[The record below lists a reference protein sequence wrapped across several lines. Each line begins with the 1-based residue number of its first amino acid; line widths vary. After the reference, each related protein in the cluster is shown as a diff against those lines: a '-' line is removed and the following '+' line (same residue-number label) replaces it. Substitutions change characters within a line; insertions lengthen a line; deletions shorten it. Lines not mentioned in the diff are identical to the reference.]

1 MTGSTENSCV
11 GEEVA
16 PEIKAAHLQV
26 RYEGGRLPLADFI
39 LLQHLAAIAKNHQG
53 ERSSSQDMSA
63 GVKIDYIAPRQ
74 RRDVA
79 E

>member
-1 MTGSTENSCV
+1 V

-53 ERSSSQDMSA
+53 ERSSSQDVSA
-63 GVKIDYIAPRQ
+63 GVKIDHIAPRQ

>member
-26 RYEGGRLPLADFI
+26 RCAGNQLPLADFI
-39 LLQHLAAIAKNHQG
+39 LQQHLAAIAKNHQTKG
-53 ERSSSQDMSA
+53 LLP
-63 GVKIDYIAPRQ
+63 KI
-74 RRDVA
+74 
-79 E
+79 